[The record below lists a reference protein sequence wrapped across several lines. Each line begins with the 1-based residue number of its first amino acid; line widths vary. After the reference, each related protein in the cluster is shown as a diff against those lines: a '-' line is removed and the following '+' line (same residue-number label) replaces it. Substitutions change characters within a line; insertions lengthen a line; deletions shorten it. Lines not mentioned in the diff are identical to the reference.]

1 MNSLLNFPALH
12 RRVNA
17 SASKLLQKIEKNVTK
32 LFYSTTPT
40 SKIDKHT
47 KKGEEGKGKKLHI
60 NFYDEYTCKN

>member
-17 SASKLLQKIEKNVTK
+17 SASKLLQKIEKNITK
-32 LFYSTTPT
+32 LFYEASTTPT

-47 KKGEEGKGKKLHI
+47 KKGAGRKGKEITHQFL
-60 NFYDEYTCKN
+60 